1 MIVVHIKT
9 RQWRRG
15 SQLLLWSIPCPYFG
29 QTRNLATA
37 KLSKWPF
44 RESKHEPNPPAQS
57 HKVLQSYVH
66 SASKSEPPDQTP
78 RTFFYL
84 FTVFPIREMANKARA
99 SAYESGLY
107 GQYSRCRGARY
118 FQETPGEQVQQAQAQ
133 RKRASRFAQTHP
145 AKIA

>member
-1 MIVVHIKT
+1 MIVVHIKK

-84 FTVFPIREMANKARA
+84 FTVFPIREMANKART
-99 SAYESGLY
+99 SAYEWLLRAGFSVPW
-107 GQYSRCRGARY
+107 GALLPRNPRR
-118 FQETPGEQVQQAQAQ
+118 TGPTSPSPARASEQV
-133 RKRASRFAQTHP
+133 RTNTPS
-145 AKIA
+145 